1 MKGTNPPGN
10 LKMTMGTV
18 PILDFRGL
26 RQSRAWGHGEL
37 GPPQTCRMEAGAGSD
52 HDGTRNMSQG
62 VNLLYLFRY
71 QIGGDF
77 VST

>member
-1 MKGTNPPGN
+1 MHKPR
-10 LKMTMGTV
+10 KMTMGAA